1 MKSGQDQSTY
11 YAQRKLVK
19 REVLPAH
26 VADALFAL
34 TATKLGETVS

>member
-1 MKSGQDQSTY
+1 MKSGQGTY

-26 VADALFAL
+26 VADARFA
-34 TATKLGETVS
+34 SPPPN